1 MADTRP
7 ERRFTRIDRLPP
19 YVFNITAE
27 LKMAARRRGEDII
40 DFSMGNPDGATP
52 PHIVEKLC
60 TVAQRPDT
68 HGYSTSRGIPRLR
81 RAISRWYQDR
91 YDVEIDPESEAIVT
105 IGSKEGLAHLMLAT
119 LDHGDTV
126 LVPNPSYPI
135 HIYGAVI
142 AGAQVRS
149 VPLVEGVDFFNE
161 LERAIRESYPKP
173 KMMILGFPSNPTAQ
187 CVELEF
193 FEKVVA
199 LAKRYD
205 VLVVHDLAYADIV
218 YDGWKAPSIMQV
230 PGARDVAVEF
240 FTLSKSYNM
249 AGWRIGFMVGNK
261 TLVSALARIKSYH
274 DYGTFTPLQV
284 AAIAALEGD
293 QQCVRDIAEQY
304 KRRRDV
310 LVKGLHEAGWMVE
323 MPKASMYVWAK
334 IPEPYAAMGSLVNV
348 RIIAVMSGGILF
360 GPWVGIIT
368 GVIAGI
374 HRYLIDIGGVT
385 AIPCFITSILAGCIS
400 GWINLK
406 IPKAQRWRVGIL
418 GGMLCETLTMILVIV
433 WAPTTA
439 LGIDI
444 VSKIGIPMI
453 LGSVCIGFIVLLVQ
467 SVEGE
472 KEASAARQAK
482 LALDIAN
489 KTLPLFRHV
498 NSESLRKVC
507 EIIRDDIHADAVA
520 MTNTDHVLAY
530 VGVGEHN
537 YQNGDDFI
545 SPTTRQAMNYGK
557 IIIKNNDEA
566 HRTPEIHSMLVI
578 PLWEKG
584 VVTGTL
590 KIYYC
595 HAHQITSS
603 LQEMA
608 VGLSQIIST
617 QLEVSRAEQL
627 REMANKAELRALQSK
642 INPHFLFNALN
653 AISSSIRLNPDTAR
667 QLIFNLSRYLRYNI
681 ELKDDEQI
689 DIKKELY
696 QIKDY
701 IAIEQARFG
710 DKLTVIYDIDE
721 EVNCC
726 IPSLLIQPLVEN
738 AIVHGIQ
745 PCKGKG
751 VVTISVA
758 ECGNRVR
765 IAVRDTGHGIDP
777 KVIERVEANEMPGN
791 KIGLLNVHHRV
802 KLLYGEGL
810 HIRRLEPGTEIA
822 FYIPNQRTP
831 VASQATLLL

>member
-1 MADTRP
+1 MCAFLPDFGFSVH
-7 ERRFTRIDRLPP
+7 EIFDMLLAVFDRAALMLICLFFLIRLRLFRELLHKSAHTPKELLA
-19 YVFNITAE
+19 VTA
-27 LKMAARRRGEDII
+27 I
-40 DFSMGNPDGATP
+40 FSMFALFSTWSGVP
-52 PHIVEKLC
+52 VE
-60 TVAQRPDT
+60 
-68 HGYSTSRGIPRLR
+68 
-81 RAISRWYQDR
+81 
-91 YDVEIDPESEAIVT
+91 
-105 IGSKEGLAHLMLAT
+105 
-119 LDHGDTV
+119 
-126 LVPNPSYPI
+126 
-135 HIYGAVI
+135 
-142 AGAQVRS
+142 
-149 VPLVEGVDFFNE
+149 
-161 LERAIRESYPKP
+161 
-173 KMMILGFPSNPTAQ
+173 
-187 CVELEF
+187 
-193 FEKVVA
+193 
-199 LAKRYD
+199 
-205 VLVVHDLAYADIV
+205 
-218 YDGWKAPSIMQV
+218 
-230 PGARDVAVEF
+230 
-240 FTLSKSYNM
+240 
-249 AGWRIGFMVGNK
+249 
-261 TLVSALARIKSYH
+261 
-274 DYGTFTPLQV
+274 
-284 AAIAALEGD
+284 
-293 QQCVRDIAEQY
+293 
-304 KRRRDV
+304 
-310 LVKGLHEAGWMVE
+310 
-323 MPKASMYVWAK
+323 
-334 IPEPYAAMGSLVNV
+334 GSLVNV

-368 GVIAGI
+368 GVIAGL
-374 HRYLIDIGGVT
+374 HRYLIDIGGIT
-385 AIPCFITSILAGCIS
+385 AIPCFITSIVAGVIS
-400 GWINLK
+400 GFISRRV
-406 IPKAQRWRVGIL
+406 PKAQHWRAGIL
-418 GGMLCETLTMILVIV
+418 GGMLCETLTMILVVV

-439 LGIDI
+439 LGLDI
-444 VSKIGIPMI
+444 VSKIGVPMI
-453 LGSVCIGFIVLLVQ
+453 LGTVSIGFIVLLVR

-498 NSESLRKVC
+498 NSESLRQVC
-507 EIIRDDIHADAVA
+507 DIIRRDINADAVA
-520 MTNTDHVLAY
+520 ITNTEKVQAY

-537 YQNGDDFI
+537 YQDNSDAL
-545 SPTTRQAMNYGK
+545 SPTTQQALRHGK

-608 VGLSQIIST
+608 IGLSQIIST

-681 ELKDDEQI
+681 ELNDDEQI

-710 DKLTVIYDIDE
+710 DKLTVIYDIDD
-721 EVNCC
+721 EVNCRVA
-726 IPSLLIQPLVEN
+726 SLLIQPLVEN

-745 PCKGKG
+745 PCRGKG
-751 VVTISVA
+751 VVTISIA
-758 ECGNRVR
+758 QSGSRVR

-777 KVIERVEANEMPGN
+777 HIVEQLDTNEMPVN
-791 KIGLLNVHHRV
+791 KIGLINVHHRV

-822 FYIPNQRTP
+822 FYVPNQPPRP
-831 VASQATLLL
+831 GAAMLL

>member
-1 MADTRP
+1 MCAFLPDFGFSVHEIFDMLLAVFDRAALMLICL
-7 ERRFTRIDRLPP
+7 FFLIRIRLFRELLHKSAHTPKELLA
-19 YVFNITAE
+19 VTA
-27 LKMAARRRGEDII
+27 I
-40 DFSMGNPDGATP
+40 FSMFALFSTWSGVP
-52 PHIVEKLC
+52 VE
-60 TVAQRPDT
+60 
-68 HGYSTSRGIPRLR
+68 
-81 RAISRWYQDR
+81 
-91 YDVEIDPESEAIVT
+91 
-105 IGSKEGLAHLMLAT
+105 
-119 LDHGDTV
+119 
-126 LVPNPSYPI
+126 
-135 HIYGAVI
+135 
-142 AGAQVRS
+142 
-149 VPLVEGVDFFNE
+149 
-161 LERAIRESYPKP
+161 
-173 KMMILGFPSNPTAQ
+173 
-187 CVELEF
+187 
-193 FEKVVA
+193 
-199 LAKRYD
+199 
-205 VLVVHDLAYADIV
+205 
-218 YDGWKAPSIMQV
+218 
-230 PGARDVAVEF
+230 
-240 FTLSKSYNM
+240 
-249 AGWRIGFMVGNK
+249 
-261 TLVSALARIKSYH
+261 
-274 DYGTFTPLQV
+274 
-284 AAIAALEGD
+284 
-293 QQCVRDIAEQY
+293 
-304 KRRRDV
+304 
-310 LVKGLHEAGWMVE
+310 
-323 MPKASMYVWAK
+323 
-334 IPEPYAAMGSLVNV
+334 GSLVNV

-368 GVIAGI
+368 GVIAGL
-374 HRYLIDIGGVT
+374 HRYLIDIGGIT
-385 AIPCFITSILAGCIS
+385 AIPCFITSIVAGVIS
-400 GWINLK
+400 GFISRRVT
-406 IPKAQRWRVGIL
+406 KAQHWRAGIL
-418 GGMLCETLTMILVIV
+418 GGMLCETLTMILVVV

-439 LGIDI
+439 LGLDI
-444 VSKIGIPMI
+444 VSKIGVPMI
-453 LGSVCIGFIVLLVQ
+453 LGTVSIGLIVLLVR

-498 NSESLRKVC
+498 NSESLRQVC
-507 EIIRDDIHADAVA
+507 DIIRRDINADAVA
-520 MTNTDHVLAY
+520 ITNTEKVQAY

-537 YQNGDDFI
+537 YQDNSDAL
-545 SPTTRQAMNYGK
+545 SPTTQQALRYGK

-608 VGLSQIIST
+608 IGLSQIIST

-681 ELKDDEQI
+681 ELNDDEQI

-710 DKLTVIYDIDE
+710 DKLTVIYDIDD
-721 EVNCC
+721 EVNCRVA
-726 IPSLLIQPLVEN
+726 SLLIQPLVEN

-745 PCKGKG
+745 PCRGKG
-751 VVTISVA
+751 VVTISIA
-758 ECGNRVR
+758 QSGSRVR

-777 KVIERVEANEMPGN
+777 KIVEQLDTNEMPVN
-791 KIGLLNVHHRV
+791 KIGLVNVHHRV

-822 FYIPNQRTP
+822 FYVPNQPPRP
-831 VASQATLLL
+831 GAAMLL

>member
-1 MADTRP
+1 MHEIFDMLLAVFDRAALMLICL
-7 ERRFTRIDRLPP
+7 FFLIRIRLFRELLHKSAHTPKELLA
-19 YVFNITAE
+19 VTA
-27 LKMAARRRGEDII
+27 I
-40 DFSMGNPDGATP
+40 FSMFALFSTWSGVP
-52 PHIVEKLC
+52 VE
-60 TVAQRPDT
+60 
-68 HGYSTSRGIPRLR
+68 
-81 RAISRWYQDR
+81 
-91 YDVEIDPESEAIVT
+91 
-105 IGSKEGLAHLMLAT
+105 
-119 LDHGDTV
+119 
-126 LVPNPSYPI
+126 
-135 HIYGAVI
+135 
-142 AGAQVRS
+142 
-149 VPLVEGVDFFNE
+149 
-161 LERAIRESYPKP
+161 
-173 KMMILGFPSNPTAQ
+173 
-187 CVELEF
+187 
-193 FEKVVA
+193 
-199 LAKRYD
+199 
-205 VLVVHDLAYADIV
+205 
-218 YDGWKAPSIMQV
+218 
-230 PGARDVAVEF
+230 
-240 FTLSKSYNM
+240 
-249 AGWRIGFMVGNK
+249 
-261 TLVSALARIKSYH
+261 
-274 DYGTFTPLQV
+274 
-284 AAIAALEGD
+284 
-293 QQCVRDIAEQY
+293 
-304 KRRRDV
+304 
-310 LVKGLHEAGWMVE
+310 
-323 MPKASMYVWAK
+323 
-334 IPEPYAAMGSLVNV
+334 GSLVNV

-368 GVIAGI
+368 GVIAGL
-374 HRYLIDIGGVT
+374 HRYLIDIGGIT
-385 AIPCFITSILAGCIS
+385 AIPCFITSIVAGVIS
-400 GWINLK
+400 GFISRRV
-406 IPKAQRWRVGIL
+406 PKAQHWRAGIL
-418 GGMLCETLTMILVIV
+418 GGMLCETLTMILVVV

-439 LGIDI
+439 LGLDI
-444 VSKIGIPMI
+444 VSKIGVPMI
-453 LGSVCIGFIVLLVQ
+453 LGTVSIGLIVLLVR

-498 NSESLRKVC
+498 NSESLRQVC
-507 EIIRDDIHADAVA
+507 DIIRRDINADAVA
-520 MTNTDHVLAY
+520 ITNTEKVQAY

-537 YQNGDDFI
+537 YQDNSDAL
-545 SPTTRQAMNYGK
+545 SPTTQQALRYGK

-608 VGLSQIIST
+608 IGLSQIIST

-681 ELKDDEQI
+681 ELNDDEQI

-710 DKLTVIYDIDE
+710 DKLTVIYDIDD
-721 EVNCC
+721 EVNCRVA
-726 IPSLLIQPLVEN
+726 SLLIQPLVEN

-745 PCKGKG
+745 PCRGKG
-751 VVTISVA
+751 VVTISIA
-758 ECGNRVR
+758 QSGSRVR

-777 KVIERVEANEMPGN
+777 KIVEQLDTNEMPVK
-791 KIGLLNVHHRV
+791 KIGLVNVHHRV

-822 FYIPNQRTP
+822 FYMPNQPPRP
-831 VASQATLLL
+831 GAAMLL

>member
-1 MADTRP
+1 MCAFLPDIGFSVHEIFDMLLAVFDRAALMLICL
-7 ERRFTRIDRLPP
+7 FFLIRIRLFRELLHKSAHTPKELLA
-19 YVFNITAE
+19 VTA
-27 LKMAARRRGEDII
+27 I
-40 DFSMGNPDGATP
+40 FSMFALFSTWSGVP
-52 PHIVEKLC
+52 VE
-60 TVAQRPDT
+60 
-68 HGYSTSRGIPRLR
+68 
-81 RAISRWYQDR
+81 
-91 YDVEIDPESEAIVT
+91 
-105 IGSKEGLAHLMLAT
+105 
-119 LDHGDTV
+119 
-126 LVPNPSYPI
+126 
-135 HIYGAVI
+135 
-142 AGAQVRS
+142 
-149 VPLVEGVDFFNE
+149 
-161 LERAIRESYPKP
+161 
-173 KMMILGFPSNPTAQ
+173 
-187 CVELEF
+187 
-193 FEKVVA
+193 
-199 LAKRYD
+199 
-205 VLVVHDLAYADIV
+205 
-218 YDGWKAPSIMQV
+218 
-230 PGARDVAVEF
+230 
-240 FTLSKSYNM
+240 
-249 AGWRIGFMVGNK
+249 
-261 TLVSALARIKSYH
+261 
-274 DYGTFTPLQV
+274 
-284 AAIAALEGD
+284 
-293 QQCVRDIAEQY
+293 
-304 KRRRDV
+304 
-310 LVKGLHEAGWMVE
+310 
-323 MPKASMYVWAK
+323 
-334 IPEPYAAMGSLVNV
+334 GSLVNV

-368 GVIAGI
+368 GVIAGL
-374 HRYLIDIGGVT
+374 HRYLIDIGGIT
-385 AIPCFITSILAGCIS
+385 AIPCFITSIVAGGLSGLIS
-400 GWINLK
+400 RRV
-406 IPKAQRWRVGIL
+406 PKAQHWRAGIL
-418 GGMLCETLTMILVIV
+418 GGMLCETLTMILVVV

-439 LGIDI
+439 LGLDI
-444 VSKIGIPMI
+444 VSKIGAPMI
-453 LGSVCIGFIVLLVQ
+453 LGSVSIGFIVLLVR

-498 NSESLRKVC
+498 NTESLRQVC
-507 EIIRDDIHADAVA
+507 DIIRRDIDADAVA
-520 MTNTDHVLAY
+520 ITNTEKVQAY

-537 YQNGDDFI
+537 YQDNSDAL
-545 SPTTRQAMNYGK
+545 SPTTQQAIRYGK

-584 VVTGTL
+584 IVTGTL

-710 DKLTVIYDIDE
+710 DKLTVIYDIDD
-721 EVNCC
+721 EVNCRVA
-726 IPSLLIQPLVEN
+726 SLLIQPLVEN

-745 PCKGKG
+745 PCRGKG
-751 VVTISVA
+751 VVTLSIAQS
-758 ECGNRVR
+758 GSRVR

-777 KVIERVEANEMPGN
+777 QVIEQLDTNEMPVN
-791 KIGLLNVHHRV
+791 KIGLVNVHHRV

-822 FYIPNQRTP
+822 FYVPDQPPRP
-831 VASQATLLL
+831 DAAMLL